1 MTAPPEPNAVFLFV
15 SLGLLALA
23 VVLLFLEL
31 LVPSAGALAVA
42 TGVSAIASVAAM
54 FAYDLTWGAVYLAI
68 LCAAAPLVALG
79 VLKLWTNTPIAKRMV
94 LSDAAGGSG
103 ARGIAV
109 GDEGTTLTV
118 LRPVGT
124 VRIGQSRVDGLAE
137 SGFIDVGRRVV
148 VTELVDGNAKV
159 REVEASRPPE

>member
-23 VVLLFLEL
+23 VALLFLEL

-54 FAYDLTWGAVYLAI
+54 FVYDLTWGAVYLAI

-79 VLKLWTNTPIAKRMV
+79 VLRLWTNTPIARRMV
-94 LSDAAGGSG
+94 LSDEAGDAGTSG
-103 ARGIAV
+103 VKV
-109 GDEGTTLTV
+109 GDEGVTLTV

-124 VRIGQSRVDGLAE
+124 VRIGRIRLDGLAE
-137 SGFIDVGRRVV
+137 SGFIDVGRKVV

-159 REVEASRPPE
+159 RELDSATG

>member
-23 VVLLFLEL
+23 VVLLLLEL
-31 LVPSAGALAVA
+31 LVPSAGALAIA

-54 FAYDLTWGAVYLAI
+54 FAYDTTWGAVYLAI

-79 VLKLWTNTPIAKRMV
+79 VLKLWTNTPIARRMV
-94 LSDAAGGSG
+94 LSDAAGGG
-103 ARGIAV
+103 DARGISV
-109 GDEGTTLTV
+109 GDEGMTLTV

-124 VRIGQSRVDGLAE
+124 VRIGSRRVDGLAE

-159 REVEASRPPE
+159 REVDAQRG

>member
-1 MTAPPEPNAVFLFV
+1 
-15 SLGLLALA
+15 
-23 VVLLFLEL
+23 
-31 LVPSAGALAVA
+31 
-42 TGVSAIASVAAM
+42 
-54 FAYDLTWGAVYLAI
+54 
-68 LCAAAPLVALG
+68 VALG
-79 VLKLWTNTPIAKRMV
+79 VLKLWTNTPIARRMV
-94 LSDAAGGSG
+94 LSDAAGGSD

-159 REVEASRPPE
+159 REVGPQRG

>member
-1 MTAPPEPNAVFLFV
+1 MTVPAEPNTVFLFV

-23 VVLLFLEL
+23 VVLLLLEL
-31 LVPSAGALAVA
+31 LVPSGGALAVA

-54 FAYDLTWGAVYLAI
+54 FAYDLTWGAVYLAV
-68 LCAAAPLVALG
+68 LCAAAPLIGLG
-79 VLKLWTNTPIAKRMV
+79 MLKLWTNTPIARRMV
-94 LSDAAGGSG
+94 LSDETAAAGT
-103 ARGIAV
+103 RGIAV
-109 GDEGTTLTV
+109 GDEGVTLTV

-124 VRIGQSRVDGLAE
+124 VRIGSARIDGLAE

-159 REVEASRPPE
+159 REIGGADRAG